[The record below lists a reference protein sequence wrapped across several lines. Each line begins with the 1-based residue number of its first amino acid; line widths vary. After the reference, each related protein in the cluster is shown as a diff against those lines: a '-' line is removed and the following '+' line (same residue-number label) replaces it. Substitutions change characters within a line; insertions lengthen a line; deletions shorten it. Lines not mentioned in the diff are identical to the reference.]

1 MEEKR
6 AIDGFGASALIGVAL
21 ILAINQVV
29 IKVTGGGFG
38 PVFQASLR
46 SVLGFLVLLIWMRAR
61 HIPIA
66 LPKGVAIWGVGAGI
80 LFSLEFICL
89 YIALDLTAVSRASII
104 FYSMPVWLAIAG
116 HFLLPGDRLNRIR
129 VLGLALA
136 MGGVTVALADRSG
149 GQASLLGDLVALIA
163 ALQWAAIALFIRITP
178 LSRVVP
184 EMQLLMQIAVSIPV
198 LLGLSPLF
206 GDLLRDPRPLHLA
219 GLLFQ
224 SVFVIS
230 LGYLVWMRLIAIY
243 RASSVASFSFLSP
256 VFAVFLGWLVLGE
269 TIGPAIWA
277 ALILV
282 AAGVFL
288 INRP

>member
-1 MEEKR
+1 
-6 AIDGFGASALIGVAL
+6 
-21 ILAINQVV
+21 
-29 IKVTGGGFG
+29 
-38 PVFQASLR
+38 
-46 SVLGFLVLLIWMRAR
+46 
-61 HIPIA
+61 
-66 LPKGVAIWGVGAGI
+66 
-80 LFSLEFICL
+80 
-89 YIALDLTAVSRASII
+89 
-104 FYSMPVWLAIAG
+104 
-116 HFLLPGDRLNRIR
+116 
-129 VLGLALA
+129 